1 MTMFEPRR
9 QHPVAAISNV
19 LKIVREMIVPII
31 IFLLV
36 GRGGDMSMAAYL
48 SVLSLFVLIMLIW
61 GIADWMFYRFRIED
75 DELRIEYGIFV
86 KKKLYIPRHRIQV
99 IDVTAGPIQR
109 LFGLVSLQVQTAG
122 ESKPEAEISAITR
135 DIAERIRT
143 ELMPEEAEPDL
154 VDETVENKTRY
165 LASRRI
171 SRKHLLIAATTSGSF
186 GVVLSI
192 LGTIFAQVD
201 HVIDESEMQQFL
213 EQAAQTGTQFL
224 IYAIITMV
232 VLAWLLA
239 LLGTLIRFAGFTVH
253 KKKDELVIQRG
264 LFERKTMTIP
274 YKRIQAVRIVE
285 GVLRQPFG
293 YATLYV
299 ESAGF
304 GDEGGQSTVLF
315 PLIHRSKIQDFISEM
330 VPEYNDAAELIKPPP
345 RAITRYIIKTSIPVL
360 IVAGIIAYFIFQSY
374 FPLLLAIIGVIWGV
388 LRFRD
393 ARIGTTD
400 KTLVMRFRRL
410 ARTTAFIKRYRIQA
424 ADASSSPIQRRR
436 DLISVTA
443 TVASGSSGT
452 SFTVDELETGYRE
465 DFISWV
471 ANV

>member
-1 MTMFEPRR
+1 MSEPRR
-9 QHPVAAISNV
+9 QHIVAAISNV
-19 LKIVREMIVPII
+19 LKIVRETLIPII
-31 IFLLV
+31 ILLIV
-36 GRGGDMSMAAYL
+36 GGGGDRPLMVNLIVISIVM
-48 SVLSLFVLIMLIW
+48 VFLFVW
-61 GIADWMFYRFRIED
+61 GITTWAFYFYRVEE
-75 DELRIEYGIFV
+75 DELRITYGVFV
-86 KKKLYIPRHRIQV
+86 KKKLYIPRHRLQV

-109 LFGLVSLQVQTAG
+109 LFGLVALKVQTAG
-122 ESKPEAEISAITR
+122 EAKPEAEISAVTK
-135 DIAERIRT
+135 
-143 ELMPEEAEPDL
+143 EEAEQIRSILLPEEVL
-154 VDETVENKTRY
+154 QQDELSGVEDGVSKY
-165 LASRRI
+165 LATHRI

-192 LGTIFAQVD
+192 LGTIFAQMD
-201 HVIDESEMQQFL
+201 HVISESEVQTFV
-213 EQAAQTGTQFL
+213 EEAAQSGTQIL
-224 IYAIITMV
+224 ITAAIILV

-274 YKRIQAVRIVE
+274 YKRIQAIRIVD
-285 GVLRQPFG
+285 GILRQPFG

-315 PLIHRSKIQDFISEM
+315 PLIAKSQVADFISEM

-345 RAITRYIIKTSIPVL
+345 RAVTRYMVKTALPVL
-360 IVAGIIAYFIFQSY
+360 IIAGILILAFAENYF
-374 FPLLLAIIGVIWGV
+374 LLLIAVPAAIWGV
-388 LRFRD
+388 LRFKD

-400 KTLVMRFRRL
+400 RTLVMRFRRL
-410 ARTTAFIKRYRIQA
+410 ARTTALIKRYRIQS
-424 ADASSSPIQRRR
+424 ADTSANPFQRRR
-436 DLISVTA
+436 DLISVSA

-452 SFTVDELETGYRE
+452 TFTVDELDTGYRE

-471 ANV
+471 AQV